1 MSFKMYPIT
10 INPSNET
17 LKVLKVSYTFSVID
31 GSVRPTVHSPMHIT
45 KEKLLEM
52 WFSTEL
58 SLNSSILNSLRKTV
72 I

>member
-1 MSFKMYPIT
+1 MYPIT
-10 INPSNET
+10 ITPSNET
-17 LKVLKVSYTFSVID
+17 LKVLKVSYTLSVID

-58 SLNSSILNSLRKTV
+58 NLKIITNDVECYLVENYT
-72 I
+72 